1 MAAPIKTIKWAEP
14 TEEQKKEQSLESLL
28 TEVAQN
34 KESLLE
40 TLDLLQEL
48 SNSGILDGI
57 NSLVKAK
64 EKVSKIAVGQMTR
77 EPVTNILNNAMAA
90 GGALSLMDPEM
101 TKKLMGSVAKGLEK
115 AGEGLQSDSTT
126 GILDLMK
133 ALKDPD
139 LNRAITFGLNL
150 LKGIGEELKEK

>member
-1 MAAPIKTIKWAEP
+1 MAKPIHIIKRTEL

-28 TEVAQN
+28 TEVVQN
-34 KESLLE
+34 KDSLVE

-48 SNSGILDGI
+48 HNSGILDSI
-57 NSLVKAK
+57 NSLVKTK
-64 EKVSKIAVGQMTR
+64 EKVAKIAVGQMTR
-77 EPVTNILNNAMAA
+77 EPFTNMVNNAMAA
-90 GGALSLMDPEM
+90 GTVLTQLDPET

-115 AGEGLQSDSTT
+115 AEQGLQSNSQT
-126 GILDLMK
+126 GIIDIMK

-150 LKGIGEELKEK
+150 LKGIGEELKN